1 MTDTTKPAMGK
12 TIFYWGSLLVFVM
25 TTLYMAWI
33 LMAAGESGIGIIVL
47 AISLSAAVIFAS
59 PKLYTQRFVFPGILA
74 VLVFILVPVI
84 YTSYL
89 GFTNYGG
96 RNLLDFRGA
105 TNFHLA
111 LRTVDQNNEQAFNL
125 TRSEQGFQIWL
136 PDQQLLSEPFMTA
149 HSEPLATSPAT
160 QPDTLLPVRDVVQN
174 RSLLQATAV
183 NTPAGILQFSGLR
196 SFAPITAVYQQ
207 VDDNTLR
214 NQLTGE
220 LLIANHQTGFYEFE
234 SGEPIAPGWKVNVG
248 WANFAKVLGSESI
261 RAPMVT
267 IFIWTM
273 TFAFL
278 SMLFTFAVGLML
290 AMVLQWEHLKGKAI
304 YRVML
309 ILPYAVPAFI
319 SILVFRGLF
328 NQNFGEINFILESL
342 FGIKPAWFTDPVL
355 ARAMTLIVNT
365 WLGYP
370 YMMLLAMGYL
380 QSVPQDHYKA
390 AALEGASPI
399 RTFFTITLPQLLPP
413 FAPLLIANFAFN
425 FNNIVLILLL
435 TSGLPDIPGT
445 TIQAG
450 YTDLLGS
457 FTYRISF
464 LDSGQNFGLAGAVTS
479 LIFIVVA
486 VIAYVNFIALS
497 KAAKSKGTGR

>member
-1 MTDTTKPAMGK
+1 M
-12 TIFYWGSLLVFVM
+12 I
-25 TTLYMAWI
+25 
-33 LMAAGESGIGIIVL
+33 
-47 AISLSAAVIFAS
+47 
-59 PKLYTQRFVFPGILA
+59 
-74 VLVFILVPVI
+74 
-84 YTSYL
+84 
-89 GFTNYGG
+89 
-96 RNLLDFRGA
+96 
-105 TNFHLA
+105 
-111 LRTVDQNNEQAFNL
+111 
-125 TRSEQGFQIWL
+125 
-136 PDQQLLSEPFMTA
+136 
-149 HSEPLATSPAT
+149 
-160 QPDTLLPVRDVVQN
+160 
-174 RSLLQATAV
+174 
-183 NTPAGILQFSGLR
+183 
-196 SFAPITAVYQQ
+196 
-207 VDDNTLR
+207 
-214 NQLTGE
+214 
-220 LLIANHQTGFYEFE
+220 
-234 SGEPIAPGWKVNVG
+234 
-248 WANFAKVLGSESI
+248 
-261 RAPMVT
+261 T

-278 SMLFTFAVGLML
+278 SMLFTFTVGLIL
-290 AMVLQWEHLKGKAI
+290 AMVLQWEHLKGKAV

-328 NQNFGEINFILESL
+328 NQNFGEINFILQSL
-342 FGIKPAWFTDPVL
+342 FGIQPDWFTDPIL

-380 QSVPQDHYKA
+380 QAIPQDHYKA
-390 AALEGASPI
+390 AALEGASPV

-464 LDSGQNFGLAGAVTS
+464 LDSGQNFGLAGAVSS

-486 VIAYVNFIALS
+486 VIAYLNFIALS
-497 KAAKSKGTGR
+497 KAAHAKGTGR

>member
-1 MTDTTKPAMGK
+1 MTVSTHPVTGK
-12 TIFYWGSLLVFVM
+12 SIAYWAALAVFVLL
-25 TTLYMAWI
+25 TLYMAWVLI
-33 LMAAGESGIGIIVL
+33 AAGESGIGIIVL
-47 AISLSAAVIFAS
+47 AISLSTAVIFAS

-74 VLVFILVPVI
+74 VVIFILVPVL
-84 YTSYL
+84 YTSFL

-96 RNLLDFRGA
+96 RNLLSFNSA
-105 TNFHLA
+105 TEFHLA
-111 LRTVDQNNEQAFNL
+111 LRDIDQDNEQPFSL
-125 TRSEQGFQIWL
+125 IQQGDQFQIWL
-136 PDQQLLSEPFMTA
+136 PEQALLSEPFSTT
-149 HSEPLATSPAT
+149 SEQPLRTST
-160 QPDTLLPVRDVVQN
+160 QAEPEELLPIREVVKN
-174 RSLLQATAV
+174 RSLLQNIAV
-183 NTPAGILQFSGLR
+183 ETPEGVLRSSGLR
-196 SFAPITAVYQQ
+196 SFAPITPVYEQI
-207 VDDNTLR
+207 DENTLQNR
-214 NQLTGE
+214 LTGE
-220 LLIANHQTGFYEFE
+220 RLIANHDTGFYEFE
-234 SGEPIAPGWKVNVG
+234 SGEQIAPGWKVNVG
-248 WANFAKVLGSESI
+248 WANFARVLGSESI

-278 SMLFTFAVGLML
+278 SMLFTFAVGLVL

-328 NQNFGEINFILESL
+328 NQNFGEINFILHSL
-342 FGIKPAWFTDPVL
+342 FGIKPDWFTDPIL

-380 QSVPQDHYKA
+380 QAIPQDHYKA
-390 AALEGASPI
+390 AALEGASPV

-464 LDSGQNFGLAGAVTS
+464 LDSGQNFGLAGAVSS

-486 VIAYVNFIALS
+486 VIAYLNFIALS
-497 KAAKSKGTGR
+497 KAAHAKGTGR

>member
-1 MTDTTKPAMGK
+1 MTVATQPAIGK
-12 TIFYWGSLLVFVM
+12 TIFYWAALVTFVVL
-25 TTLYMAWI
+25 TLYMAWI
-33 LMAAGESGIGIIVL
+33 LMTAGEQGIGLIVL

-74 VLVFILVPVI
+74 VLIFILVPVL

-96 RNLLDFRGA
+96 RNLLDFDSA
-105 TNFHLA
+105 TKYHLA
-111 LRTVDQNNEQAFNL
+111 LREVDQDNEQAFNL
-125 TRSEQGFQIWL
+125 VRSEQGFQIWL
-136 PDQQLLSEPFMTA
+136 PDQSLLSEPFMTG
-149 HSEPLATSPAT
+149 HSEPLATSSAETPEN
-160 QPDTLLPVRDVVQN
+160 LLSVRDVVQN
-174 RSLLQATAV
+174 RSLLQEV
-183 NTPAGILQFSGLR
+183 SIDTPDGVLRASGLR
-196 SFAPITAVYQQ
+196 SFAPITPVYEQ

-214 NQLTGE
+214 NRSTGE
-220 LLIANHQTGFYEFE
+220 LLIANHETGFYEFE
-234 SGEPIAPGWKVNVG
+234 SGEQIAPGWKVHVG
-248 WANFAKVLGSESI
+248 WANFARVLGSESI

-278 SMLFTFAVGLML
+278 SMLFTFAVGLVL
-290 AMVLQWEHLKGKAI
+290 AMVLQWEHLRGKAI

-328 NQNFGEINFILESL
+328 NQNFGEINFILSSI
-342 FGIKPAWFTDPVL
+342 FGIKPAWFTDPTL

-380 QSVPQDHYKA
+380 QSIPQDHYKA
-390 AALEGASPI
+390 AALEGASPV

-497 KAAKSKGTGR
+497 KAANAKGTGR